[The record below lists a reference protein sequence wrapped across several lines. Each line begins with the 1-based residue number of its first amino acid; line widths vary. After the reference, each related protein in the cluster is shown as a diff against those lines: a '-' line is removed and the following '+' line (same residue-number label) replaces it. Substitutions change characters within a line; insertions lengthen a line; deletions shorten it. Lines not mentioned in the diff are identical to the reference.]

1 MRYWILIAD
10 PAEAKLFS
18 KASRSAALK
27 FERDIENPRGRA
39 RSRDL
44 LADDPG
50 RYAKG
55 GKRGV
60 LTAMELRTPVHKA
73 EEIRFAHHLAALLE
87 AGHEKHQYE
96 GVAIFAPP
104 EFLGI
109 LRKEISP
116 AVWKSLLT
124 SVPKDFLHIDPR
136 DLPGHIESALPPLPN

>member
-10 PAEAKLFS
+10 PAGAKLFS
-18 KASRSAALK
+18 KEGPSAALK

-39 RSRDL
+39 RPQEL

-55 GKRGV
+55 GKHGV
-60 LTAMELRTPVHKA
+60 LSAMEPRTPVHKA
-73 EEIRFAHHLAALLE
+73 EEIRFAHHLAELLE
-87 AGHEKHQYE
+87 VGRAKKQYE
-96 GVAIFAPP
+96 VVAMFAPP

-116 AVWKSLLT
+116 AVSKALLI
-124 SVPKDFLHIDPR
+124 SVAKDLCHIDPH
-136 DLPGHIESALPPLPN
+136 DLPKHVESALPPLPN